1 MSKRGGPVHVVTTKR
16 QYKGQEYSTHLLRR
30 SYREDGK
37 VKNETL
43 GNLSHLPD
51 NLIDMIRRSLRGEA
65 FVAAS
70 ERFEIASSRIHGD
83 SDAVLLAMRKLG
95 IASILSSRPCREAR
109 LVMAMIAARIIAA
122 DTKLATTRWWH
133 SRTLVDELD
142 VADANEDDL
151 YAAMDWLVERQDRIQ
166 RKLAGRHLKE
176 GGMLLYD
183 LSSSWY
189 EGETC
194 VLARRGYSRDGR
206 KGTLQINYG
215 LMTDENGCP
224 VAVSVHPGNTSDS
237 VTFMPEVARAREDFG
252 ISQIVVVGDR
262 GMISQKVIDQL
273 ADEEGVDWITA
284 LRSTSIRKLIDNEVI
299 QPDLFDERDIVEF
312 THDDYPG
319 ERLVVCR
326 NPALATK
333 RDHKRQD
340 MLQATEVLLAGLA
353 ERVAKGRLSGADE
366 IGIAVGKVIN
376 RHNMAKHFLLDITE
390 DSFTFSR
397 DADKIATEAVL
408 DGLYVIRTSLP
419 KDRMDRDDCVRTYK
433 RLAQVERAFRTF
445 KSVDLRVRPIHHRVE
460 HRVRAHIFLCMLS
473 YYVEFHMREA
483 WRELIFADEDQEA
496 KLTRDPVA
504 PAKRSQA
511 AMDKVSSRTF
521 EDGSPVHSFR
531 TVLSTLST
539 VVRNTCQLPG
549 NCDPDACFDMIT
561 TPNNVQR
568 RARDLIDA
576 IAV

>member
-16 QYKGQEYSTHLLRR
+16 QYKGREYATHLLRR

-51 NLIDMIRRSLRGEA
+51 NLVDMIRRSLRGEA
-65 FVAAS
+65 FVSAN

-83 SDAVLLAMRKLG
+83 SDAILLAMRKLG
-95 IASILSSRPCREAR
+95 IASILSLRPCREAR
-109 LVMAMIAARIIAA
+109 LVMAMIASRIIAA

-133 SRTLVDELD
+133 SRTLVDDLD

-166 RKLAGRHLKE
+166 RKLAARHLKE

-299 QPDLFDERDIVEF
+299 QPDLFDERNIVEF

-340 MLQATEVLLAGLA
+340 MLQATEVLLAGIA
-353 ERVAKGRLSGADE
+353 DRVAKGRLSGADE

-376 RHNMAKHFLLDITE
+376 RHNMAKHFLLDIAE

-511 AMDKVSSRTF
+511 AMDKVKSRTF

-549 NCDPDACFDMIT
+549 NSEPDACFDMIT
-561 TPNNVQR
+561 TPNDVQR